1 MYRHLKFVL
10 PALLLAALVPLA
22 GCAKSKG
29 ASKSVAPFLPAKTV
43 KPKGTGPTTP
53 EQDALIRV
61 LEADKAAIKA
71 GFDKLE
77 VDSQPSAF
85 VRMMAGF
92 DDHFD
97 KTDTAGLP
105 AEFKAARS
113 RYWKAWG
120 RLQEVLVKFPDS
132 YDDVEFMDA
141 IGALFHH
148 ERAKGRK
155 LGGEVMDAVEYLNRA
170 YVEMYTSAEGY
181 GVEVDDN

>member
-1 MYRHLKFVL
+1 MRRHLKFL
-10 PALLLAALVPLA
+10 LTALLVAALVPLA
-22 GCAKSKG
+22 GCLKG
-29 ASKSVAPFLPAKTV
+29 KPASKSVAPFLPTKTA
-43 KPKGTGPTTP
+43 KPKAGTPSTP
-53 EQDALIRV
+53 EQDAIVRV
-61 LEADKAAIKA
+61 LEADKAAIKS

-85 VRMMAGF
+85 VTMTAGF
-92 DDHFD
+92 EDHFE

-120 RLQEVLVKFPDS
+120 RLHESLMKFPDS
-132 YDDVEFMDA
+132 YEDVEFMDA
-141 IGALFHH
+141 IGALFRS

-155 LGGEVMDAVEYLNRA
+155 LGGQVMDAVELLNQT

-181 GVEVDDN
+181 GVEVDSN